1 MDYKRVTL
9 LCGHYGSGKTN
20 ISVNMAADLASKK
33 SNVVIADL
41 DIVNPYFR
49 SVDSKGELS
58 KMGVKTICSEYANTN
73 IDAPALPQEMYA
85 IVDDLSINAIID
97 VGGDERGALALG
109 RIADKI
115 REENNYDMFLVI
127 NKYRPL
133 TPDAKSV
140 MEIMEEIENA
150 GHLKFT
156 GIINCSNLGEETTP
170 EVVLSSMDFA
180 RKVSEESGLKIVA
193 TAVEESLIPGLS
205 GKIENLFPLK
215 LQDKII

>member
-140 MEIMEEIENA
+140 MEVMEEIENA

-170 EVVLSSMDFA
+170 EVVLGSMDFA

-193 TAVEESLIPGLS
+193 TAVEEALTPKLN

-215 LQDKII
+215 LQEKII